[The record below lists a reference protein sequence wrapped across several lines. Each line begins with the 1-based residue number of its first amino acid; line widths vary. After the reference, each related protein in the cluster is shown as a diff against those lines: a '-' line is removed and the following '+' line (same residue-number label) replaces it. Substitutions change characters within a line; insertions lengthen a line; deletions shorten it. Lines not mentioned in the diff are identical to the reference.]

1 MMMHLTNSMGK
12 GEAMGKRGRQRGS
25 GLVYQIGDVRGR
37 RMCVHHRSG
46 QRGGI
51 GMSGTWTERGA
62 VTDREGKRS

>member
-51 GMSGTWTERGA
+51 GMSETWTERGA